1 MAEQK
6 ITVEIEGN
14 HTFEFS
20 ADVNPAGG
28 DVPLIFDHSYVVE
41 EREGDSLTIHP
52 VSRVTAVYVGSV
64 PSRSVG
70 FPTIPSP

>member
-14 HTFEFS
+14 HTFELE
-20 ADVNPAGG
+20 ATG
-28 DVPLIFDHSYVVE
+28 DTEARSIFTEPCVVE
-41 EREGDSLTIHP
+41 KRQDSSFTVYP
-52 VSRVTAVYVGSV
+52 VSRVTAVYVGEV

-70 FPTIPSP
+70 FPTILSS